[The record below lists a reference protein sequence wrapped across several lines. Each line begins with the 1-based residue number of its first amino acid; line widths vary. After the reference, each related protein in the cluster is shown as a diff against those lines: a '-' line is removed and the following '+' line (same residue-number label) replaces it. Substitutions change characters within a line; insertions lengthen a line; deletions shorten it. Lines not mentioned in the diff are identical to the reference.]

1 MRLAREADCCFFPTH
16 TTGFSGSFIEKGA
29 VSVSV
34 VRGVLSKERAAAM
47 SARYAKRDRMPS
59 RRL

>member
-1 MRLAREADCCFFPTH
+1 MLNSFPNLLILTLSHDCPR
-16 TTGFSGSFIEKGA
+16 GSFIEKGA

-47 SARYAKRDRMPS
+47 SARCVWH
-59 RRL
+59 